1 MTRILIATAAVLALG
16 TSAFAANSITTKGLT
31 ASGSSVSVP
40 DVKADQDGYL
50 VIHAVKNGKV
60 QAPESIGHAMIKK
73 GDNKDVAVTLDQPLE
88 GGMSYVAMLHKETNN
103 NGKYD
108 FGPGMTK
115 TDTPVMANGK
125 AVTKKFTLS
134 AADASM
140 NPGTS
145 MKSDSMDKGAMKS
158 ESKMKSGS
166 MDKGTM
172 EKGAMDNGAMKSGD
186 MKKKSGSAM

>member
-31 ASGSSVSVP
+31 ASGTSVTIP
-40 DVKADQDGYL
+40 DVKADQNGYL

-60 QAPESIGHAMIKK
+60 QAPESIGHAMVKK

-88 GGMSYVAMLHKETNN
+88 GGMSYVAMLHKETND

-125 AVTKKFTLS
+125 AVTKKFTLKI
-134 AADASM
+134 ADAAMSS
-140 NPGTS
+140 GSS
-145 MKSDSMDKGAMKS
+145 MKSDAMDKGAMKS
-158 ESKMKSGS
+158 VSKMKSGS
-166 MDKGTM
+166 M
-172 EKGAMDNGAMKSGD
+172 EKGAMKSGD